1 VLLKIVYLLT
11 CRVLGV
17 AVRPGASQPRESDLG
32 NSRDLLFVVLTN
44 YWAGCCGDEG
54 LKSKAGAFW
63 GKTFSSLKVP
73 NYRLYFTGQS
83 ISMVGTW
90 MQMTAQA
97 WLVLTLTHSSTDLG
111 LTVALQALPVL
122 LLGPYG
128 GVIADR
134 VDKRRL
140 MIVLQI
146 AMGFQAL
153 MLGLLVVFGSARF
166 WEICLLAVVL
176 GLNNAFENSARQAF
190 VREMV
195 GKDELRNA
203 ITLNSV
209 TVNAARAVGPA
220 IGGVLIATV
229 GIGVCFLL
237 NAASFAAVV
246 TSLLIM
252 DRSALRPSPPSG
264 RASGQLREGLRYAA
278 RTPTIAIP
286 LAMMG
291 LVGLFAYEFSVSL
304 PVLAER
310 SFHGGAEA
318 YGFMTAAMGIGAV
331 IGGLFTAARG
341 RTGLRPMIIA
351 SVGFGAAIL
360 VCAFAPFLG
369 LTYAAL
375 LFVGWASVSFIAIGN
390 STIQLSAEPSMR
402 GRVIAL
408 WQVAFQGTTP
418 VGGPAIGWII
428 ALTDPRIGLAVG
440 GASCFAA
447 AIGGV
452 VLVRR
457 YRRAR
462 PPEAIQLESPAPAR
476 RLPAGASVAYYTG
489 VAAQRTSERRAESA
503 KQADAEKLLFE
514 ILDGIARENQAISID
529 SLQSKIAASTACH
542 AAIKVN
548 TPLDRTKMEWLLS
561 ELAKTE
567 YPMSCPHGRPVVLR
581 YSVREIERAFKR
593 I

>member
-1 VLLKIVYLLT
+1 M
-11 CRVLGV
+11 G
-17 AVRPGASQPRESDLG
+17 ESVK
-32 NSRDLLFVVLTN
+32 R
-44 YWAGCCGDEG
+44 
-54 LKSKAGAFW
+54 KPGAFW
-63 GKTFSSLKVP
+63 GQTFSSLKVP

-83 ISMVGTW
+83 ISLVGTW
-90 MQMTAQA
+90 MQMTAQS
-97 WLVLTLTHSSTDLG
+97 WLVLTLTHSSADLG

-146 AMGFQAL
+146 VMGIQAL
-153 MLGLLVVFGSARF
+153 ILGLLVVSGAARY
-166 WEICLLAVVL
+166 WEICVLAVVL

-220 IGGVLIATV
+220 VGGVLIATV

-252 DRSALRPSPPSG
+252 NKSALRPSPPSG
-264 RASGQLREGLRYAA
+264 RSGGQLREGLRYAA

-286 LAMMG
+286 LAMMA
-291 LVGLFAYEFSVSL
+291 LVGMLAYEFSVSL

-310 SFHGGAEA
+310 SFHGGAEV

-331 IGGLFTAARG
+331 VGGLFTAARG
-341 RTGLRPMIIA
+341 RTGLRPMFIA
-351 SVGFGAAIL
+351 SAGFGAAIL

-369 LTYAAL
+369 LAYAAL

-418 VGGPAIGWII
+418 LGGPLIGWII

-440 GASCFAA
+440 GVSCFAA
-447 AIGGV
+447 ALGGV
-452 VLVRR
+452 VLARR

-462 PPEAIQLESPAPAR
+462 PPEPAPPQSPAPAGP
-476 RLPAGASVAYYTG
+476 LPAEAPAG
-489 VAAQRTSERRAESA
+489 
-503 KQADAEKLLFE
+503 
-514 ILDGIARENQAISID
+514 
-529 SLQSKIAASTACH
+529 
-542 AAIKVN
+542 
-548 TPLDRTKMEWLLS
+548 
-561 ELAKTE
+561 
-567 YPMSCPHGRPVVLR
+567 
-581 YSVREIERAFKR
+581 
-593 I
+593 

>member
-1 VLLKIVYLLT
+1 MSSWLPDQ
-11 CRVLGV
+11 
-17 AVRPGASQPRESDLG
+17 VRRRL
-32 NSRDLLFVVLTN
+32 
-44 YWAGCCGDEG
+44 
-54 LKSKAGAFW
+54 GAFW
-63 GKTFSSLKVP
+63 RQTFSSLKVP

-83 ISMVGTW
+83 ISLAGTW
-90 MQMTAQA
+90 MQATAQS

-111 LTVALQALPVL
+111 FTVALQTLPVL
-122 LLGPYG
+122 LLAPYG
-128 GVIADR
+128 GVVADR

-153 MLGLLVVFGSARF
+153 ALGLLTVLGAVQF
-166 WEICLLAVVL
+166 WQVCALAVIL

-246 TSLLIM
+246 ISLLIM
-252 DRSALRPSPPSG
+252 DRSALRPSPPAG

-286 LAMMG
+286 LAMMS
-291 LVGLFAYEFSVSL
+291 LVGLLAYEFQVTL
-304 PVLAER
+304 PVLAR
-310 SFHGGAEA
+310 QTFHGGAEA
-318 YGFMTAAMGIGAV
+318 YGFMTAAMGVGAV

-351 SVGFGAAIL
+351 SAGFGAAIL
-360 VCAFAPFLG
+360 ACAFSPVLG
-369 LTYAAL
+369 LAYAAL

-418 VGGPAIGWII
+418 IGGPAIGWII
-428 ALTDPRIGLAVG
+428 AATGPRAGLAVG
-440 GASCFAA
+440 GASCFVAA
-447 AIGGV
+447 LGGIALARRSRPSPPPQV
-452 VLVRR
+452 TRHEHPSPAGPGTAVPAEDPVLVKRR
-457 YRRAR
+457 
-462 PPEAIQLESPAPAR
+462 
-476 RLPAGASVAYYTG
+476 
-489 VAAQRTSERRAESA
+489 
-503 KQADAEKLLFE
+503 
-514 ILDGIARENQAISID
+514 
-529 SLQSKIAASTACH
+529 H
-542 AAIKVN
+542 AAIKA
-548 TPLDRTKMEWLLS
+548 LRCRRR
-561 ELAKTE
+561 A
-567 YPMSCPHGRPVVLR
+567 GRGRRPPPP
-581 YSVREIERAFKR
+581 AG
-593 I
+593 

>member
-1 VLLKIVYLLT
+1 
-11 CRVLGV
+11 
-17 AVRPGASQPRESDLG
+17 
-32 NSRDLLFVVLTN
+32 
-44 YWAGCCGDEG
+44 
-54 LKSKAGAFW
+54 
-63 GKTFSSLKVP
+63 
-73 NYRLYFTGQS
+73 
-83 ISMVGTW
+83 MVGTW
-90 MQMTAQA
+90 MQMTAQS

-111 LTVALQALPVL
+111 LTVALQAVPVL
-122 LLGPYG
+122 FLGPYG

-140 MIVLQI
+140 MIALQI

-264 RASGQLREGLRYAA
+264 RAGGQLREGLRYAA
-278 RTPTIAIP
+278 RTPTIAVP

-291 LVGLFAYEFSVSL
+291 LVGLLAYEFSVSL
-304 PVLAER
+304 PVLTER

-341 RTGLRPMIIA
+341 RTGLRSMIIA

-369 LTYAAL
+369 LACAAL

-402 GRVIAL
+402 GRVLAL

-452 VLVRR
+452 VLARR

-462 PPEAIQLESPAPAR
+462 PPKAMQLESPASAGP
-476 RLPAGASVAYYTG
+476 LPAGASV
-489 VAAQRTSERRAESA
+489 S
-503 KQADAEKLLFE
+503 
-514 ILDGIARENQAISID
+514 
-529 SLQSKIAASTACH
+529 
-542 AAIKVN
+542 
-548 TPLDRTKMEWLLS
+548 
-561 ELAKTE
+561 
-567 YPMSCPHGRPVVLR
+567 
-581 YSVREIERAFKR
+581 
-593 I
+593 

>member
-1 VLLKIVYLLT
+1 LPDPIPPATPLSS
-11 CRVLGV
+11 RLG
-17 AVRPGASQPRESDLG
+17 ALWRQ
-32 NSRDLLFVVLTN
+32 
-44 YWAGCCGDEG
+44 
-54 LKSKAGAFW
+54 
-63 GKTFSSLKVP
+63 TFSSLKVP

-83 ISMVGTW
+83 ISLAGTW
-90 MQMTAQA
+90 MQMTAQS

-111 LTVALQALPVL
+111 LVVALQTLPVL
-122 LLGPYG
+122 LFAPYG
-128 GVIADR
+128 GVVADR

-153 MLGLLVVFGSARF
+153 ALGLLTVLGSVRF
-166 WEICLLAVVL
+166 WQVCLLAVIL

-220 IGGVLIATV
+220 IGGILIATV
-229 GIGVCFLL
+229 GTGVCFLL

-252 DRSALRPSPPSG
+252 DRSALRPSPPAG

-278 RTPTIAIP
+278 RTPMIAIP

-291 LVGLFAYEFSVSL
+291 LVGLLAYEFQVTL
-304 PVLAER
+304 PVLAKQT
-310 SFHGGAEA
+310 FHGGAEA
-318 YGFMTAAMGIGAV
+318 YGFMTAAMGVGAV

-351 SVGFGAAIL
+351 SVGFGVAIL
-360 VCAFAPFLG
+360 VCAFSPLLG
-369 LTYAAL
+369 LAYAAL

-418 VGGPAIGWII
+418 VGGPAIGAII
-428 ALTDPRIGLAVG
+428 AVTSPRIGLAVG
-440 GASCFAA
+440 GASCFVAA
-447 AIGGV
+447 VGGIA
-452 VLVRR
+452 LARR
-457 YRRAR
+457 SRRSL
-462 PPEAIQLESPAPAR
+462 PPQVIQHEQLSPASPDTVPA
-476 RLPAGASVAYYTG
+476 
-489 VAAQRTSERRAESA
+489 E
-503 KQADAEKLLFE
+503 D
-514 ILDGIARENQAISID
+514 
-529 SLQSKIAASTACH
+529 
-542 AAIKVN
+542 
-548 TPLDRTKMEWLLS
+548 
-561 ELAKTE
+561 
-567 YPMSCPHGRPVVLR
+567 PVR
-581 YSVREIERAFKR
+581 
-593 I
+593 

>member
-1 VLLKIVYLLT
+1 MPSCWTGAAATRPCGPRSPGMSSWLPDGGREAPAGRVLAPDVLLAEGAELPPVLHRPVAIP
-11 CRVLGV
+11 RRDPDADDGAVLG
-17 AVRPGASQPRESDLG
+17 
-32 NSRDLLFVVLTN
+32 F
-44 YWAGCCGDEG
+44 
-54 LKSKAGAFW
+54 
-63 GKTFSSLKVP
+63 
-73 NYRLYFTGQS
+73 
-83 ISMVGTW
+83 
-90 MQMTAQA
+90 
-97 WLVLTLTHSSTDLG
+97 
-111 LTVALQALPVL
+111 TVARQTLPVL
-122 LLGPYG
+122 LFAPYG
-128 GVIADR
+128 GVVADR

-153 MLGLLVVFGSARF
+153 ARGLLTILGTVRF
-166 WEICLLAVVL
+166 WQVCVLAVIL

-476 RLPAGASVAYYTG
+476 RLPAGASV
-489 VAAQRTSERRAESA
+489 S
-503 KQADAEKLLFE
+503 
-514 ILDGIARENQAISID
+514 
-529 SLQSKIAASTACH
+529 
-542 AAIKVN
+542 
-548 TPLDRTKMEWLLS
+548 
-561 ELAKTE
+561 
-567 YPMSCPHGRPVVLR
+567 
-581 YSVREIERAFKR
+581 
-593 I
+593 